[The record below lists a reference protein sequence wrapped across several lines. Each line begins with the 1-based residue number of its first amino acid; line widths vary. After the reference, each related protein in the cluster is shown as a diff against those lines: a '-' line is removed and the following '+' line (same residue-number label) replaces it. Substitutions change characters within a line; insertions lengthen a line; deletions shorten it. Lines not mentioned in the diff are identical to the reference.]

1 MSKSVSY
8 KLVNLSAIV
17 VLAVFCLMMLA
28 NSMLKPPS
36 RDEQMYCTAGVLM
49 SKGLLPYRD
58 FSYIAQPPYHPLL
71 YAAVFKLTG
80 TTHYLL
86 AARGLSVVFDCLIIF
101 CIVSIFR
108 KVFAPHLVIGTMLGI
123 GGAALFVFNP
133 VVDYFCG
140 LAWNHDAVLLYIVLS
155 FRLFLGLSDDDK
167 FSILRIAAIAALLT
181 IAVWT
186 RATSAIIML
195 LFFAMLVSRFKFRYI
210 SAFIASAAVFSLW
223 GVWVIG
229 RQSRSFILNILVIPA
244 LNGRLLHKIGMAY
257 DKIDMTAGILANEE
271 YTILILATI
280 FLWSYLFFCRKKLTA
295 AEVSGSINTV
305 LSLLLV
311 AAFFIIVY
319 IPATIWIQYF
329 GPPVVFIIIA
339 LAFPLRYL
347 LRIEP
352 SGHKGRIHFRIPVM
366 LILALTAVTIIR
378 QRPIENIRGVL
389 KISGWT
395 PIQFHEISRDI
406 VAQAKGSKQILTFS
420 PLYAL
425 EGGGRIYTEFS
436 AGPFACRVADQLSD
450 SDKLITHT
458 AGFADIEALLEKT
471 PADLILIGPET
482 IEFEKT
488 GLEAVISPEWLRQYY
503 EETGITIWLRP
514 ESPIT
519 NN

>member
-8 KLVNLSAIV
+8 KLVNLSAII
-17 VLAVFCLMMLA
+17 VLAAMCLTMLA
-28 NSMLKPPS
+28 NSMLKPVS
-36 RDEQMYCTAGVLM
+36 RDEHMYCTAGVLM

-58 FSYIAQPPYHPLL
+58 FSYIAQPPYHPLF
-71 YAAVFKLTG
+71 YAAIFKLTG

-86 AARGLSVVFDCLIIF
+86 AARLLSVVFDCLIIF

-108 KVFAPHLVIGTMLGI
+108 KVFAPYPIIGTALGLV
-123 GGAALFVFNP
+123 GAALFVFNP
-133 VVDYFCG
+133 VADYLCG

-155 FRLFLGLSDDDK
+155 FRLFLELGDDDK

-181 IAVWT
+181 IATWT

-195 LFFAMLVSRFKFRYI
+195 LFFAMIVSRFKFRHI
-210 SAFIASAAVFSLW
+210 SVFIASAAVFSLW
-223 GVWVIG
+223 PVWVIG
-229 RQSRSFILNILVIPA
+229 QQSRSFILNILVIPV
-244 LNGRLLHKIGMAY
+244 LNGELLHQIGMAY
-257 DKIDMTAGILANEE
+257 DKLYLTVEILANEE
-271 YTILILATI
+271 YAILVLATV
-280 FLWSYLFFCRKKLTA
+280 FLWFYLFFCRKKLTP

-305 LSLLLV
+305 FSLLLV
-311 AAFFIIVY
+311 AAFFIIAY

-329 GPPVVFIIIA
+329 GPPAVLMIIA

-347 LRIEP
+347 LTIEP
-352 SGHKGRIHFRIPVM
+352 SGHKGRVHFRIPVM
-366 LILALTAVTIIR
+366 IILALTAVTIVR
-378 QRPIENIRGVL
+378 QRPVENIRQVL
-389 KISGWT
+389 KISSWT

-406 VAQAKGSKQILTFS
+406 VAQAKRSKQVLTFS

-436 AGPFACRVADQLSD
+436 AGPFACRVAAQLSD

-458 AGFADIEALLEKT
+458 AGFADIEALIEKR

-482 IEFEKT
+482 IDFEKI
-488 GLEAVISPEWLRQYY
+488 GLESAVTPDWLWQYDKQ
-503 EETGITIWLRP
+503 TGISIWLRL

-519 NN
+519 DN

>member
-8 KLVNLSAIV
+8 KLVNLFAIV
-17 VLAVFCLMMLA
+17 ILAVFCLMMLA

-36 RDEQMYCTAGVLM
+36 RDEHMYCTAGVLM
-49 SKGLLPYRD
+49 SKGLLLYRD

-71 YAAVFKLTG
+71 YAAIFKLTG

-86 AARGLSVVFDCLIIF
+86 AARLLSVVFDCLIIF

-108 KVFAPHLVIGTMLGI
+108 KVFAPHLVIGTILGI

-155 FRLFLGLSDDDK
+155 FRLFLGLGDDDK

-195 LFFAMLVSRFKFRYI
+195 LFFTMIASKFKFRYI

-223 GVWVIG
+223 PVWVIL
-229 RQSRSFILNILVIPA
+229 QQPRSFILNILVIPV
-244 LNGRLLHKIGMAY
+244 LNGELLHQLGMAY
-257 DKIDMTAGILANEE
+257 DKFFLTVEILVNEE
-271 YTILILATI
+271 FSILILATV

-295 AEVSGSINTV
+295 AGVSGSINTV
-305 LSLLLV
+305 FSLLLV
-311 AAFFIIVY
+311 AAFFIIAH

-347 LRIEP
+347 LTIE
-352 SGHKGRIHFRIPVM
+352 GRNGKISTHFRIPVM
-366 LILALTAVTIIR
+366 IILALTMITVVR
-378 QRPIENIRGVL
+378 QNPAESISQVL
-389 KISGWT
+389 KISSWT

-406 VAQAKGSKQILTFS
+406 VAQAKSSKQILTFS

-436 AGPFACRVADQLSD
+436 AGPFACRVAGQLYD

-458 AGFADIEALLEKT
+458 AGFADIEALIEKT

-482 IEFEKT
+482 IEFEKI
-488 GLEAVISPEWLRQYY
+488 GLELAVSPDWLRQYY
-503 EETGITIWLRP
+503 EQTGITIWLRP
-514 ESPIT
+514 ENPIT
-519 NN
+519 DN